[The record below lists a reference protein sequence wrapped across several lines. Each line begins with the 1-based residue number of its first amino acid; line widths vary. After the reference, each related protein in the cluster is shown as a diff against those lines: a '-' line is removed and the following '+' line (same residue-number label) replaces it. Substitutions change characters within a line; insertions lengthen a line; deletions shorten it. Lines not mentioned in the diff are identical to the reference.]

1 METVKLS
8 ALVQSGLR
16 EAVEQAARDYHA
28 GLVIAGNGPY
38 QIVVEIAE
46 RDAAAFK
53 ASLESAACGAI
64 RWSP

>member
-8 ALVQSGLR
+8 ALIQSGLR
-16 EAVEQAARDYHA
+16 EAVEQAARSYHA
-28 GLVIAGNGPY
+28 HLMIAGNGPY

-46 RDAAAFK
+46 LDALAFK
-53 ASLESAACGAI
+53 ASVDAAACGAI